1 MSMYVSYEHPIYGDI
16 SYRVICSFF
25 LIFYF
30 LVNADPCM
38 PNPCHNG
45 GTCIPT
51 TDTFV
56 CKCKDGWFGRF
67 CEETTLQTRKC
78 CKIVSK

>member
-1 MSMYVSYEHPIYGDI
+1 MCYFQ
-16 SYRVICSFF
+16 FF
-25 LIFYF
+25 LIFYFSIFYF

-45 GTCIPT
+45 GTCIPS

-67 CEETTLQTRKC
+67 CEEIALQTRKC
-78 CKIVSK
+78 CKTVSKQV